1 MKLNPTTCAFGVS
14 LGKFLGF
21 MVTQR
26 GTEINPDQ
34 IKAIANTLV
43 PKSKKELQRLTG
55 KLVVLGC
62 FIARF
67 IDKLRPFFLALK
79 EGNKT
84 GWTQSCQDAFEEI
97 KCYLVQPSIMSSP
110 QPEERLYLY
119 LAVSD

>member
-1 MKLNPTTCAFGVS
+1 MKLNLTKCAFGVS

-26 GTEINPDQ
+26 RTEINPDQ

-43 PKSKKELQRLTG
+43 PKSKNELQRLTS
-55 KLVVLGC
+55 KLVALGR

-79 EGNKT
+79 KANKT
-84 GWTQSCQDAFEEI
+84 RWTQSCQVAFEEI

-110 QPEERLYLY
+110 QLDERLYLY